1 MARRPRV
8 TLARVYESPAATP
21 GRRVLVDRMWPRG
34 MTKAAAHLDEW
45 CRDVAP
51 STGLR
56 QWYRHDPE
64 RVAEFVRR
72 YRAELAAPPTA
83 AALARLRELAAAGDL
98 TLLTSTRE
106 VERSHAAV
114 LAELLQEG

>member
-1 MARRPRV
+1 MARRGQV
-8 TLARVYESPAATP
+8 AVARVYEPTTYTR
-21 GRRVLVDRMWPRG
+21 GRRVLVDRVWPRG

-51 STGLR
+51 STELR
-56 QWYRHDPE
+56 QWYRHDPA
-64 RVAEFVRR
+64 RVEEFVRR
-72 YRAELAAPPTA
+72 YRAELSEPPAADL
-83 AALARLRELAAAGDL
+83 LAHLRELAAPGDL

-114 LAELLQEG
+114 LADLLREG